1 VNYTEA
7 LKITKGASSSNPLN
21 IALGL
26 SGSSHALITYLTAAA
41 ELNRRKL
48 ECEVPDIGHFHN
60 FLIEKH
66 GDSSLVAILFPWD
79 LVPALDWRS
88 GIPTAS
94 MQLEVALEKAERFFS
109 TFSSL
114 SNGRSFYA
122 DVVLPPIFGS
132 FRENQLMR
140 QSLVTL
146 AAKQELNILSEEIFD
161 LSSYLRSG
169 CPIASDQLWVVA
181 EKLCNSALSTDD
193 SKKVLI
199 TDCDNVLWAGVVA
212 EDLANGIQANPEG
225 IGYGHFIYQTYLKQL
240 IRSGTL
246 VAAVTKNHPSD
257 IKLALSKSE
266 MILSEDD
273 FIAIMAS
280 YQAKSSQVIA
290 LAKSLNLGLSSF
302 VFVDDNPIEI
312 AEIKHNIPEVKTL
325 TYPQHEKDLP
335 KLLSRLNRLFS
346 KNYTTDEDLLRLKSY
361 RTSIKFM
368 PSLGNDPE
376 GSIDDFLKDLNMK
389 LTIKEKTVETLA
401 RTVQLLNKTNQFTC
415 NGIRVTEESLS
426 ESL

>member
-1 VNYTEA
+1 
-7 LKITKGASSSNPLN
+7 
-21 IALGL
+21 
-26 SGSSHALITYLTAAA
+26 
-41 ELNRRKL
+41 
-48 ECEVPDIGHFHN
+48 
-60 FLIEKH
+60 
-66 GDSSLVAILFPWD
+66 
-79 LVPALDWRS
+79 
-88 GIPTAS
+88 

-225 IGYGHFIYQTYLKQL
+225 IGYGHFIYQTYLKRL
-240 IRSGTL
+240 ARSGIL
-246 VAAVTKNHPSD
+246 IAAVTKNHPTD

-290 LAKSLNLGLSSF
+290 LAKNLNLGLSSF

-335 KLLSRLNRLFS
+335 KLLSRLNQLFS

-361 RTSIKFM
+361 RTSI
-368 PSLGNDPE
+368 
-376 GSIDDFLKDLNMK
+376 
-389 LTIKEKTVETLA
+389 
-401 RTVQLLNKTNQFTC
+401 
-415 NGIRVTEESLS
+415 
-426 ESL
+426 